1 MKPTIKSTFK
11 STFVRNQNKASY
23 TKSVAKKKRILF
35 AFTHIN
41 AYFKLKKG

>member
-23 TKSVAKKKRILF
+23 TKSVAKKKKESYLRLHTLTLIL
-35 AFTHIN
+35 N
-41 AYFKLKKG
+41 